1 MLKKSLIAA
10 LACSVALAFSP
21 ISTASAAS
29 LFGPGT
35 KVQTEQLVDLAQ
47 AKKKAKKKAA
57 PKAKKAA
64 KAKAGKVAKS
74 KAGSCGTFSYYSKKA
89 KKCVDA
95 RAKK

>member
-21 ISTASAAS
+21 ISTVSAAS

-35 KVQTEQLVDLAQ
+35 KVQTEQFVDFAQ
-47 AKKKAKKKAA
+47 AKKKAKMA

-64 KAKAGKVAKS
+64 KAKKGKAAKS
-74 KAGSCGTFSYYSKKA
+74 KAGSCGTYSYYSKKA